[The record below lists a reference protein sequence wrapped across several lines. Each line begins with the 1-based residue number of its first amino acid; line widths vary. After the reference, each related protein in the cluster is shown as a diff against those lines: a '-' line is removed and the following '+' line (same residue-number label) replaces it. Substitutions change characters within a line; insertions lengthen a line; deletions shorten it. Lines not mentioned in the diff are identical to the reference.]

1 MKQRFAP
8 QITVQNAVN
17 NQGAFFDLNSS
28 RANPLEF
35 VKATLFAAAWIVVSS
50 RVLAEASPTITP
62 EWQYRHAAQLCN
74 EALVKNF
81 DGRQDERIYVVP
93 VNPVF
98 DTATAFSQKAVQRPS
113 PDGRRF
119 CDR

>member
-1 MKQRFAP
+1 M
-8 QITVQNAVN
+8 
-17 NQGAFFDLNSS
+17 
-28 RANPLEF
+28 
-35 VKATLFAAAWIVVSS
+35 KATLFAAAWIVVSS

-98 DTATAFSQKAVQRPS
+98 DTATAFSQKPSNALHPTEEGFVTVDFQLTAWMTHLLEIKAVTTKQ
-113 PDGRRF
+113 
-119 CDR
+119 